1 MSEPKTTSPA
11 GSPEPAHPDRGY
23 ARQLDRVRERLL
35 YMAGRV
41 EAMIADST
49 RALRTRDADLAR
61 RVVEAD
67 AAVDAEEQAIDEHC
81 LHLLALRQPKARD
94 LRFITRAMKMVTD
107 LERIADL
114 AASIAGR
121 SLRLIEVEPLAVEKH
136 LPGLAQVVQS
146 MVNDAIDAFVR
157 GDARLAWAV
166 IAQDDVVDVRYHT
179 YLRATLSWMM
189 TDPTRVEVGVDL
201 QAVGKS
207 FERMADHATNLAE
220 QVVYLVEATDV
231 RHREVRHREP

>member
-11 GSPEPAHPDRGY
+11 GSPEPAHPDRGF
-23 ARQLDRVRERLL
+23 ARQLDRIRERLL
-35 YMAGRV
+35 YMAGLV
-41 EAMIADST
+41 ESMIAQGAK
-49 RALRTRDADLAR
+49 ALHTRDAELAR
-61 RVVEAD
+61 QVVEAD
-67 AAVDAEEQAIDEHC
+67 AAVDAEEQAIDELC
-81 LHLLALRQPKARD
+81 LQLLALRQPKARD

-114 AASIAGR
+114 AGSIAGR
-121 SLRLIEVEPLAVEKH
+121 CLRLVAVEPLPVEKH
-136 LPGLAQVVQS
+136 LPGLAHVVQA
-146 MVNDAIDAFVR
+146 MVTDAIDAFVR

-179 YLRATLSWMM
+179 FLRALLAWMVS
-189 TDPTRVEVGVDL
+189 DPSRVEVGVDL

-231 RHREVRHREP
+231 RHREVRHRET